1 MTDLTYAY
9 SVLSQLDD
17 WIEKLA
23 RPIVPPRQIDEGED
37 NFRLEFQQHL
47 PHTVMIGKLVRAAS
61 GIRAAFALSES
72 GYVTESGAILR
83 IVSDLC
89 AEIGA
94 IGRALNRGGE
104 LPQAVKSFVD
114 QYFMPKQRT
123 PEQYALAKRIHYV
136 SREDLM
142 KSDIAATTDFDV
154 DVERVRSL
162 RRFLNMS
169 GDAYVHG
176 SYETTME
183 LCEPHTG
190 RFFLGGHPDGETRHM
205 HLEFAALK
213 LHEVVVAF
221 ELTGA
226 VTSAAPV
233 FEEARNTRREM
244 DRLAPWKLESPP
256 AEQAD

>member
-9 SVLSQLDD
+9 SILGQLDG
-17 WIEKLA
+17 WIEELA
-23 RPIVPPRQIDEGED
+23 RPIVPPRRIDEGD
-37 NFRLEFQQHL
+37 KYFRLEFQQHL

-89 AEIGA
+89 AEVGA
-94 IGRALNRGGE
+94 IGGALNRGGE
-104 LPQAVKSFVD
+104 LPKAVRDFVD
-114 QYFMPKQRT
+114 QYFIPKQRT
-123 PEQYALAKRIHYV
+123 PEEYAAAERIRYV
-136 SREDLM
+136 SREELM
-142 KSDIAATTDFDV
+142 KSDIAASTGSGI

-162 RRFLNMS
+162 RRFLNMG

-176 SYETTME
+176 AYETTME
-183 LCEPHTG
+183 LCEPRSG
-190 RFFLGGHPDGETRHM
+190 RFFLGGHPDSETRHT

-213 LHEVVVAF
+213 LHEVVVAV

-226 VTSAAPV
+226 VTSTALV
-233 FEEARNTRREM
+233 FDAARNTRREM
-244 DRLAPWKLESPP
+244 DRLDPWKLENPP
-256 AEQAD
+256 A